1 MPDIDM
7 AQPFPDYV
15 SCPHCGEPEVEV
27 WCYELTVTCHAC
39 RHTFSHSLPK
49 ECEGVCDDARRAR
62 ARETVLRPH
71 ARCASG
77 VHPAPPI

>member
-1 MPDIDM
+1 MPDVDM

-15 SCPHCGEPEVEV
+15 TCPQCGEPEVEV

-39 RHTFSHSLPK
+39 GHPFRHSIPK
-49 ECEGVCDDARRAR
+49 ECEGICNDELRAR
-62 ARETVLRPH
+62 AGEAALHSH

-77 VHPAPPI
+77 VKPAPPI